1 MGAPISKVVQ
11 PGHAHFV
18 MIEKEALFNLDEL
31 MQADMQAARLF
42 MSLARLLEP
51 GSGGVVVASNQAMQ
65 EMLDVSP
72 STVARALRT
81 LVKGEFVRRV
91 RVGGAHAL
99 AINQEFAWVGKQDD
113 KQYAVFPAMVIASR
127 AEQMAA
133 DLKPGKPKHMPLA
146 NRGEHV
152 LPVGAEPDP
161 PAQGLIEGTEP
172 VALVGD
178 AAERAEL
185 EQRGQQRLGDL

>member
-1 MGAPISKVVQ
+1 
-11 PGHAHFV
+11 
-18 MIEKEALFNLDEL
+18 
-31 MQADMQAARLF
+31 MQAARLF

-81 LVKGEFVRRV
+81 LVKGEFVRRL

-113 KQYAVFPAMVIASR
+113 KQHAVFPAIVVASR
-127 AEQMAA
+127 AEQVAA
-133 DLKPGKPKHMPLA
+133 DLKLGKPKRMPLA

-172 VALVGD
+172 VAFVAMVEDTGEPEGL
-178 AAERAEL
+178 
-185 EQRGQQRLGDL
+185 